1 MTEWIPLFEGRD
13 PCDFG
18 QGWEMPFI
26 EKGKYKEKNIDPVA
40 MPSTNRRIIG
50 MSFNMPEASILYLKN
65 KVAGLYG
72 L

>member
-1 MTEWIPLFEGRD
+1 
-13 PCDFG
+13 
-18 QGWEMPFI
+18 MPFI
-26 EKGKYKEKNIDPVA
+26 EKRKYKEKNIDPVA